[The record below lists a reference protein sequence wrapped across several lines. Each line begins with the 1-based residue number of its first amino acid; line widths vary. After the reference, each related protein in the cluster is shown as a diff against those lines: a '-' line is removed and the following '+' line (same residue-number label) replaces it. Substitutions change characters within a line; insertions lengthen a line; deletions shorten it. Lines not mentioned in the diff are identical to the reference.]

1 MTRRHVK
8 AWDGVQTLLLA
19 SGATLVLWFAPYA
32 DVIVYPLRLFVTLV
46 HESAHA
52 LAALATG
59 GSVAYIQIQSDGS
72 GVTATRGGI
81 LPIISSAG
89 YVGTVLYGGALLRWC
104 QKPRRAKTALG
115 ATALV
120 AALMTLAFVRPVIG
134 FGFFIGIM
142 WSIALGATLFLS
154 SARAVQFLAGFLA
167 VQSCLNALFDLKV
180 LFALSV
186 SEEAPTDARALQELT
201 RIPALVWALLW
212 SSISIGVLALVL
224 RGYRRTRR

>member
-1 MTRRHVK
+1 MTRRHVRT
-8 AWDGVQTLLLA
+8 WEGVHALLLA

-32 DVIVYPLRLFVTLV
+32 DVIIYPLRLFVTLV

-59 GSVAYIQIQSDGS
+59 GSVSYIQIQPDGS
-72 GVTATRGGI
+72 GVTATRGG
-81 LPIISSAG
+81 LVPIISSAG
-89 YVGTVLYGGALLRWC
+89 YVGTVLYGGALLRGC

-115 ATALV
+115 ATALA
-120 AALMTLAFVRPVIG
+120 AALVTLAFVRPVIG
-134 FGFFIGIM
+134 FGFFVGVA
-142 WSIALGATLFLS
+142 WSVVLGAILLLR

-186 SEEAPTDARALQELT
+186 SEGAQTDALVLQELT

-224 RGYRRTRR
+224 RGYHRARR